1 MTANIIV
8 SKKDDIYLKVDC
20 GDRGTAQELCDFF
33 TFVVPGYQFM
43 PSYRNRMWDG
53 KIRLYNIHSQELYTG
68 LLDYVKHFAEERKI
82 WVGIDFD
89 ENKET
94 YTKQMV
100 YKYMESLNIHAA
112 GEKITPHQH
121 QIEAI
126 QKSLNERRTLLL
138 SPTASGKSLIIY
150 GLVRKRLEEDKK
162 KVLIVVPTKSLV
174 AQMES
179 DFADYSSQ
187 DTWDAESNCH
197 MIHSG
202 RAKDTDKRIVITTW
216 QSVYKLP
223 PKWFEQFSSVFG
235 DECHLF
241 KSKSLTTLMTKLKV
255 CPFRVGTTGTL
266 DGTDTHR
273 LVIEGL
279 FGPVYKVTTT
289 TELIEKELLSDLK
302 IDCILLKY
310 PDEECKAA
318 KNFKYQEE
326 LDYIVS
332 HERRNDFICNLA
344 LNSKGNT
351 LVLFQYVQ
359 KHGKIL
365 FDLIEKNAEKN
376 RKVFFIYGGTDVEQR
391 EEIRKLTEHE
401 TDAII
406 VASYG
411 TFSTGVSIRRLHN
424 IVFASPSKSRIRVL
438 QSIGRQLRKSK
449 YKECAK
455 LYDVADDLHW
465 KEHHNYTLNHFMERV
480 KIYNSEK
487 FNYKNVVIQI

>member
-1 MTANIIV
+1 MSANIII
-8 SKKDDIYLKVDC
+8 SKKDDVYLKVDC
-20 GDRGTAQELCDFF
+20 GDKGTAHELSDFF
-33 TFVVPGYQFM
+33 TFAVPGYQFM

-53 KIRLYNIHSQELYTG
+53 KIRLYNIHTQELYAG
-68 LLDYVKHFAEERKI
+68 LLDYVKHFAEEREI
-82 WVGIDFD
+82 WVGIDF
-89 ENKET
+89 EEKKEK

-100 YKYMESLNIHAA
+100 YRYLDKLNIHAA

-126 QKSLNERRTLLL
+126 QKSLNERRNLLL

-150 GLVRKRLEEDKK
+150 GLIRKRLEEDKK

-174 AQMES
+174 AQMKS
-179 DFADYSSQ
+179 DFDDYSSQ
-187 DTWDAESNCH
+187 TDWDAEEYCH
-197 MIHSG
+197 TIHSG
-202 RAKDTDKRIVITTW
+202 KEKETEKRVVITTW
-216 QSVYKLP
+216 QSVYKLS

-241 KSKSLTTLMTKLKV
+241 KSKSLTTLMTKLKD

-266 DGTDTHR
+266 DGTDTHK

-310 PDEECKAA
+310 PEEECKSA
-318 KNFKYQEE
+318 KNFRYQEE
-326 LDYIVS
+326 IDCLVS
-332 HERRNDFICNLA
+332 HERRNEFLRNLA
-344 LNSKGNT
+344 LNTKGNT

-359 KHGKIL
+359 KHGKVL
-365 FDLIEKNAEKN
+365 FDLIQNSVQPG
-376 RKVFFIYGGTDVEQR
+376 RKVFFIHGGTDVQQR
-391 EEIRKLTEHE
+391 EEIRKLTEFE
-401 TDAII
+401 NDAII

-424 IVFASPSKSRIRVL
+424 IIFASPSKSRIRVL

-465 KEHHNYTLNHFMERV
+465 KTHNNYTLNHFMERV

-487 FNYKNVVIQI
+487 FNYKNVVIQL